1 LNKGP
6 LALLAGALAVALVIA
21 GCGSSDSSSTTASL
35 SKAEFVKQGNAIC
48 KAGNKEIEEG
58 FEEFTKENNLSK
70 TKPPSKAIQEEAAET
85 ILIPAIN
92 NQVEE
97 IRALG
102 TPEGDEG
109 EVDEILTDAEEAVE
123 EGEEDPTSL
132 LGAEPAK
139 FKELN
144 KESREYGLT
153 VCGEGEGEEEGE

>member
-1 LNKGP
+1 LNKGL

-21 GCGSSDSSSTTASL
+21 GCGSNSSSTTASL

-48 KAGNKEIEEG
+48 KAGNEEIEEG

>member
-1 LNKGP
+1 LNKGL

-21 GCGSSDSSSTTASL
+21 GCGSSSDSSTTASL

-123 EGEEDPTSL
+123 ESEEDPTSL

-153 VCGEGEGEEEGE
+153 VCGEGEGEEEGK